1 MKDRQL
7 LWYVVDGPEGRE
19 AVLRKRAPEGF
30 VGGPFTEKA
39 DAEARARES
48 WFRRMVRRFK

>member
-7 LWYVVDGPEGRE
+7 LWYVVDRPEGRE